1 VSNLVTRCS
10 STAPASQ
17 SSTSTSQQPV
27 ELNCTS
33 LAFGGRGVCRSAD
46 GGLVTFVPFA
56 LPGETLLAAVTH
68 VHANYAEAEHVET
81 LRPSPEQVQPSC
93 MHFRQCGGC
102 ALQHYSY
109 NAQLAAKALQVNDA
123 LTRVGAFADAHALVL
138 PPVGAEKQLRYRN
151 KVEFTAVSE
160 ASSPPRLGLLR
171 QGCAAPVDPHALVEV
186 VTCELQHVEGDAVL
200 ATVRSLVEEHATLAG
215 ILRRVMIRTSAKGD
229 ADSDGV
235 DIQVDFMTSSSTA
248 LNASATAAL
257 ATIAQHLAAAHPA
270 VVSIVNTRLAGVDD
284 VDSDDDSEPRARKGQ
299 RRGSKPAVAP
309 TKSTTHLLHGV
320 LQLAMRLGGMTFH
333 VSSRSFFQVNPS
345 AAQKLLS
352 LGVARAAALT
362 GKERVL
368 DLFCGCG
375 AMSLPLIG
383 SMASLLGIDSCED
396 AIRDAARAA
405 RDAGV
410 NNKASFRVGDL
421 MTLDSLLMGA
431 SSPPRFD
438 VVIVDPARAG
448 LSPRLISF
456 LRSCGTQRLVYV
468 SCNPATQA
476 RDLKALC
483 AASSPGGPFA
493 LQWVMPFDL
502 FPMTGHI
509 EAVACLTRT
518 TGM

>member
-1 VSNLVTRCS
+1 MIFAAALVLLVVIS
-10 STAPASQ
+10 GFSQ
-17 SSTSTSQQPV
+17 DLQ
-27 ELNCTS
+27 
-33 LAFGGRGVCRSAD
+33 
-46 GGLVTFVPFA
+46 
-56 LPGETLLAAVTH
+56 
-68 VHANYAEAEHVET
+68 
-81 LRPSPEQVQPSC
+81 SPEQFLGYKVGTRFTR
-93 MHFRQCGGC
+93 HHKLVEYFRAVAQAKPDMVKLEKYGETNEGRELVL
-102 ALQHYSY
+102 AFIASPENLKRLETIRTGNLSLTGLLKDKSKVSTESAPAIVWLSY
-109 NAQLAAKALQVNDA
+109 NVHGN
-123 LTRVGAFADAHALVL
+123 
-138 PPVGAEKQLRYRN
+138 
-151 KVEFTAVSE
+151 E
-160 ASSPPRLGLLR
+160 ASSSEAALLTLY
-171 QGCAAPVDPHALVEV
+171 ALVDPSNAQTKEWLKNTV
-186 VTCELQHVEGDAVL
+186 VVMDPCINPDGRDRYVNWYNSMVGKNFSADPA
-200 ATVRSLVEEHATLAG
+200 AREH
-215 ILRRVMIRTSAKGD
+215 
-229 ADSDGV
+229 
-235 DIQVDFMTSSSTA
+235 
-248 LNASATAAL
+248 
-257 ATIAQHLAAAHPA
+257 
-270 VVSIVNTRLAGVDD
+270 
-284 VDSDDDSEPRARKGQ
+284 SEPW
-299 RRGSKPAVAP
+299 P
-309 TKSTTHLLHGV
+309 
-320 LQLAMRLGGMTFH
+320 GGMTFH

-383 SMASLLGIDSCED
+383 DMASLLGIDSCED

-410 NNKASFRVGDL
+410 SNKASFRLGDL
-421 MTLDSLLMGA
+421 TTLDSLLMGA

-483 AASSPGGPFA
+483 AASSPGGSKPFA

-518 TGM
+518 TCL